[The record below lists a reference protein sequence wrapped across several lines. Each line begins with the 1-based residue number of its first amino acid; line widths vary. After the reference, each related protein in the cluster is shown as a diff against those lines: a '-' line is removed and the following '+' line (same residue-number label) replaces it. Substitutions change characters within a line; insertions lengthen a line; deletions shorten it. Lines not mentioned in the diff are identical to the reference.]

1 MTEALTMTSTRDIAG
16 SEQTGLRES
25 GADPRPL
32 TVADYEARIAL
43 YREQIGVGY
52 IGIGRTL
59 NEAKAAGAVPAGQW
73 EDWVTRVTGLTPRQA
88 QRCMQAAREIRDGS
102 ALARLEM
109 SKAMRLL
116 SSGLDEDQ
124 REALAEKVS
133 QDELTVKEL
142 EAEIRRLQAGHDQ
155 MVVQARAWEQRAR
168 EAFDNGQRAAQVE
181 AKLSTVELDE
191 LRKKLRDA
199 EIARK
204 NMQAA
209 LDRVSGQ
216 RAELS
221 GEVDRIRGELHT
233 QEQRADAA
241 ERRMRD
247 LQAGQTQ
254 KTAEEYYKGR
264 NEGMR
269 EVTERANREK
279 ADLQAGLDR
288 LQETI
293 SRQQDTID
301 QQLAELSEL
310 RRKDRQAKMAQM
322 RGVPVSGSVD
332 GVFPYSK
339 ERPISEMILL
349 LISKCGVMDPGV
361 YRKDASLAGELDA
374 LEQWIRR
381 ARDLIG
387 VAVDGEVR

>member
-1 MTEALTMTSTRDIAG
+1 MTEELTMT
-16 SEQTGLRES
+16 E
-25 GADPRPL
+25 PRPL

-155 MVVQARAWEQRAR
+155 MVEQARAWEQRAR
-168 EAFDNGQRAAQVE
+168 EAFDNGQRAAAVE

-199 EIARK
+199 EAARK

-264 NEGMR
+264 NDGMR
-269 EVTERANREK
+269 EVTERANQEK

-322 RGVPVSGSVD
+322 RGVPVNGSVD

-349 LISKCGVMDPGV
+349 LISKCGAMDPGV

>member
-1 MTEALTMTSTRDIAG
+1 MTEALTMTEDRSL
-16 SEQTGLRES
+16 SL
-25 GADPRPL
+25 
-32 TVADYEARIAL
+32 ADYEARIAL

-155 MVVQARAWEQRAR
+155 MVEQARAWEQRAR
-168 EAFDNGQRAAQVE
+168 EAFDNGQRAAAVE
-181 AKLSTVELDE
+181 ARLSTVEMDE

-241 ERRMRD
+241 ERRMQD

-264 NEGMR
+264 NDGMR

-288 LQETI
+288 LQETV

-332 GVFPYSK
+332 GVFAYSK

>member
-1 MTEALTMTSTRDIAG
+1 MTEALTMTEDRSL
-16 SEQTGLRES
+16 SL
-25 GADPRPL
+25 
-32 TVADYEARIAL
+32 ADYEARIAL

-124 REALAEKVS
+124 REALAEKAS

-155 MVVQARAWEQRAR
+155 MVEQARAWEQRAR

-241 ERRMRD
+241 ERRMQD

-288 LQETI
+288 LQETV

-332 GVFPYSK
+332 GVFAYSK

-349 LISKCGVMDPGV
+349 LISKCGAMDPGV